1 MYSVAG
7 SDTTSTALTVI
18 IWHLLANPKTMQK
31 LTAEIC
37 ENFNSAEAINYQ
49 ALRALPYL
57 HAVIEEERWL
67 PNSSIKCDK
76 AAFSPFS
83 YGPRSC
89 LGRNMAYM
97 EMSLTLALLVFRLKL
112 SFANHD
118 NEIQA
123 GFDVEDAFVAIK
135 PSVPV
140 TVKKVT
146 A

>member
-1 MYSVAG
+1 
-7 SDTTSTALTVI
+7 
-18 IWHLLANPKTMQK
+18 
-31 LTAEIC
+31 
-37 ENFNSAEAINYQ
+37 
-49 ALRALPYL
+49 
-57 HAVIEEERWL
+57 
-67 PNSSIKCDK
+67 
-76 AAFSPFS
+76 
-83 YGPRSC
+83 
-89 LGRNMAYM
+89 
-97 EMSLTLALLVFRLKL
+97 MSLTLALLVFRLKL